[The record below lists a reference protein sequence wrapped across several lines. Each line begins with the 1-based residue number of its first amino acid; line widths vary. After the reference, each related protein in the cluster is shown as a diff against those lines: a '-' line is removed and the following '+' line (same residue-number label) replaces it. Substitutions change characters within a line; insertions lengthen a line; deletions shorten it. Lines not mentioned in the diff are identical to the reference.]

1 MALSVSF
8 AWLRARPREMPD
20 AAKAG
25 LLLVCLKT
33 IASSVGRENSV
44 KNDAA
49 VTKTLRDLMDAQRL
63 AVLATHDTGQ
73 PHGSLVAFVVSD
85 DLRDLV
91 FATSRATRKFANLS
105 KDARVALV
113 VDNRT
118 NQEADF
124 QQAIA
129 VTISGRASEVSAN
142 ERAQWVKRYLQRH
155 PCLQEFVQ
163 SPSCALVQ
171 VHVEKY
177 NLVER
182 FQNVVEIR
190 FEP

>member
-1 MALSVSF
+1 M
-8 AWLRARPREMPD
+8 
-20 AAKAG
+20 
-25 LLLVCLKT
+25 
-33 IASSVGRENSV
+33 
-44 KNDAA
+44 KNDVAIQ
-49 VTKTLRDLMDAQRL
+49 KTLKDLMAVQRV
-63 AVLATHDTGQ
+63 AVLATHNDGL
-73 PHGSLVAFVVSD
+73 PHGSLVAFVVAD
-85 DLRDLV
+85 DLRDVV

-113 VDNRT
+113 IDNRT

-129 VTISGRASEVSAN
+129 VTVSGKASEVSAD
-142 ERAQWVKRYLQRH
+142 EHARWLERYLQRH

-163 SPSCALVQ
+163 SPTCALVR
-171 VHVEKY
+171 VRVEKY

>member
-1 MALSVSF
+1 M
-8 AWLRARPREMPD
+8 
-20 AAKAG
+20 
-25 LLLVCLKT
+25 
-33 IASSVGRENSV
+33 

-49 VTKTLRDLMDAQRL
+49 IQKTLKDLMGVQMV
-63 AVLATHDTGQ
+63 AVLATHNDGL

-85 DLRDLV
+85 DLRDVV
-91 FATSRATRKFANLS
+91 FATSRSTRKFANLS

-113 VDNRT
+113 IDNRT

-129 VTISGRASEVSAN
+129 VTVSGKASEMSGDEHAH
-142 ERAQWVKRYLQRH
+142 WMKRYLQRH
-155 PCLQEFVQ
+155 PCLQEFVL
-163 SPSCALVQ
+163 SPTCALIR

-182 FQNVVEIR
+182 FQNVVEMRI
-190 FEP
+190 EP

>member
-1 MALSVSF
+1 M
-8 AWLRARPREMPD
+8 
-20 AAKAG
+20 
-25 LLLVCLKT
+25 
-33 IASSVGRENSV
+33 
-44 KNDAA
+44 KNDAEIQKSLKNLMA
-49 VTKTLRDLMDAQRL
+49 VQKV
-63 AVLATHDTGQ
+63 AVLATHSAGQ

-113 VDNRT
+113 IDNRT

-124 QQAIA
+124 QQAVA
-129 VTISGRASEVSAN
+129 VSVFGRASEMSGDEHAD
-142 ERAQWVKRYLQRH
+142 WMKRYLKRH

-163 SPSCALVQ
+163 SPTCALVR

-182 FQNVVEIR
+182 FQNVLEMR